1 MRYFGCCVVDCGEVE
16 GCAAITVLYVD
27 HPASVTAASW
37 RVGGG
42 SVGGREGGREGR
54 REGGREGGR
63 EGVV

>member
-37 RVGGG
+37 KVGGG
-42 SVGGREGGREGR
+42 SVGGGG
-54 REGGREGGR
+54 
-63 EGVV
+63 GVVQEVFDCGEVTPRHG